1 MKISELDKN
10 FVINK
15 LKNKQN
21 KITRGE
27 GTPGN
32 LEGNDGE
39 ITIRNVLGQGMFLF
53 YKWGGRWYS
62 SRMSLHTRTTHER
75 DEPVYLP
82 KGRKPKSIGEV
93 TLDKDNK
100 IKIKKT
106 SATNQVVAMDKDKK
120 LDVSEIQ
127 TSRTSTTS
135 MTTDNAGNP
144 DLLLVNTSGHVNLH
158 LQTRNSDY
166 DPFIIYSHLNIGET
180 TSLRQWVIGMDNND
194 SDVFNYCYKNS
205 GTTPLTPSTTTSSEV
220 KMALTTGGA
229 LTTTGTITG
238 LKLAATNTAAATS
251 DTDKFLVVG
260 ESGATS
266 EVRYRTGAQVRSDI
280 GASSSPAVF
289 TADYYYETKVVNWV
303 NSGTSQIYLPISGY
317 ILEQTGTSSRNEYVG
332 MVAPYNGTVEKFMF
346 RCEEA
351 QDGTLEF
358 DILEASDGTENPG
371 TTIGVKDTVIDIADD
386 TSVEVTF
393 SSMTSGTNA
402 LVKGRIYAFR
412 VDTPS
417 APNDSNG
424 TLVFKWDIT
433 S

>member
-1 MKISELDKN
+1 MNKKIASKINTKQKKISTGN
-10 FVINK
+10 TAP
-15 LKNKQN
+15 
-21 KITRGE
+21 TRFE
-27 GTPGN
+27 GF
-32 LEGNDGE
+32 DGE
-39 ITIRNVLGQGMFLF
+39 LTIRHILGQGIFLF
-53 YKWGGRWYS
+53 YKWGGKWYS
-62 SRMSLHTRTTHER
+62 ARFSQYTRSTHER
-75 DEPVYLP
+75 NEPVYLP
-82 KGRKPKSIGEV
+82 KGKKPKSIGEI
-93 TLDKDNK
+93 TMDNDNK
-100 IKIKKT
+100 IKIKKS
-106 SATNQVVAMDKDKK
+106 SAVTQVVSMDKDKK

-166 DPFIIYSHLNIGET
+166 DPFIIYSHLNAGET
-180 TSLRQWVIGMDNND
+180 TTLRQWVIGMDNND
-194 SDVFNYCYKNS
+194 GDVFNYCYKNS

-280 GASSSPAVF
+280 GAG

-303 NSGTSQIYLPISGY
+303 NSGTSQIYLPIAGY
-317 ILEQTGTSSRNEYVG
+317 IFEQTGTGSRNEYVG

-417 APNDSNG
+417 APNDANG